1 MDRILVVDDDISI
14 RMGIR
19 EFAEYQGY
27 QVELAANGAEA
38 VRLCREQEFDLI
50 ILDIMMPGMDGYQA
64 YKAIRK
70 IRDIPAL
77 MLSAKDQEYDK
88 LQGFELGIVA
98 LLFWLVL
105 HFSVGIQYQ
114 RQVEKELDGAVQS
127 VWEMYGQTDFDT
139 NISFLAGTSSYF
151 IQILSE
157 EGGEPLLSVNSQ
169 GESARPQQENI
180 ADVKLFER
188 LDASEGFC
196 NYYVEDETHDSQWA
210 VSAVVLANHN
220 GNREVLVIS
229 KSMADVDAL
238 MDLLTS
244 RYWMITGI
252 VLVLASVIS
261 LLLANYFSK
270 PFRHLNKNAVQMAE
284 GNYKTKFVRE
294 GPSEASKLSETLEL
308 AQEEFNRTEQLR
320 RDFMANISH
329 DMKTPLTVIK
339 MYAEMLEDFSGE
351 IPEKRKEHARKI
363 QEEADR
369 LTEFIN
375 DSMELARLQSGTV
388 QLEESV
394 FAMRDVVGEAVSRAC
409 AGRED
414 FEFDI
419 FCNRDSAVKGDRR
432 LIERVIYNFVS
443 NAIKYSGPQKRA
455 KVNIRT
461 IQNNV
466 RVEVIDYGIGISK
479 EELDLVWKRFYQVQP
494 HDRKKTGMGIGLNI
508 VSEILDMHYAPYGVE
523 SVPGIQGKTR
533 AIWDFLYERF

>member
-1 MDRILVVDDDISI
+1 MHSTILDLIRGSLVVICHAISL
-14 RMGIR
+14 
-19 EFAEYQGY
+19 Y
-27 QVELAANGAEA
+27 
-38 VRLCREQEFDLI
+38 
-50 ILDIMMPGMDGYQA
+50 
-64 YKAIRK
+64 
-70 IRDIPAL
+70 
-77 MLSAKDQEYDK
+77 
-88 LQGFELGIVA
+88 
-98 LLFWLVL
+98 
-105 HFSVGIQYQ
+105 
-114 RQVEKELDGAVQS
+114 
-127 VWEMYGQTDFDT
+127 
-139 NISFLAGTSSYF
+139 
-151 IQILSE
+151 
-157 EGGEPLLSVNSQ
+157 LLSDPKP
-169 GESARPQQENI
+169 GIKHPKA
-180 ADVKLFER
+180 L
-188 LDASEGFC
+188 
-196 NYYVEDETHDSQWA
+196 WA

-284 GNYKTKFVRE
+284 GNYKTRFVRE
-294 GPSEASKLSETLEL
+294 GPSEARKLSETLEL

-375 DSMELARLQSGTV
+375 DSMELAQLQSGTV

-419 FCNRDSAVKGDRR
+419 SCDRDSAVKTVTTEKDAEIERLKLKIEMAENEKELIR
-432 LIERVIYNFVS
+432 LIRNYRAAYPNGAKMLEREIM
-443 NAIKYSGPQKRA
+443 
-455 KVNIRT
+455 
-461 IQNNV
+461 
-466 RVEVIDYGIGISK
+466 
-479 EELDLVWKRFYQVQP
+479 ELVYDLMEGVQ
-494 HDRKKTGMGIGLNI
+494 
-508 VSEILDMHYAPYGVE
+508 S
-523 SVPGIQGKTR
+523 
-533 AIWDFLYERF
+533 

>member
-1 MDRILVVDDDISI
+1 MKISEAGAKKHHPMVFGLWI
-14 RMGIR
+14 GFMG
-19 EFAEYQGY
+19 FA
-27 QVELAANGAEA
+27 
-38 VRLCREQEFDLI
+38 
-50 ILDIMMPGMDGYQA
+50 
-64 YKAIRK
+64 
-70 IRDIPAL
+70 
-77 MLSAKDQEYDK
+77 
-88 LQGFELGIVA
+88 GIVA

-114 RQVEKELDGAVQS
+114 KQVEKELDGAVQS

-294 GPSEASKLSETLEL
+294 GPSEARKLSETLEL

-419 FCNRDSAVKGDRR
+419 SCDRDSAVKGDRR

-523 SVPGIQGKTR
+523 SVPGKGTCFWFMMEVCNEKM
-533 AIWDFLYERF
+533 